1 MSYVLMLISEAFSAT
16 LHVTLL
22 LHPREEAIHNGI
34 KFTHNT
40 RLGNIISNVI
50 WSSYTQLET

>member
-1 MSYVLMLISEAFSAT
+1 MSYVLGLISEAFSAT
-16 LHVTLL
+16 LHLTLL
-22 LHPREEAIHNGI
+22 LRPGEEAIHNGI

-40 RLGNIISNVI
+40 RLGSIISNVM

>member
-1 MSYVLMLISEAFSAT
+1 MLISEAFSAT

>member
-1 MSYVLMLISEAFSAT
+1 MSYVLRLISEAFSAT

-22 LHPREEAIHNGI
+22 LRPREEAIHNGI

-40 RLGNIISNVI
+40 RLGNIIFNVI
-50 WSSYTQLET
+50 

>member
-1 MSYVLMLISEAFSAT
+1 MSYVLGLISEAFSAT
-16 LHVTLL
+16 LHITLL
-22 LHPREEAIHNGI
+22 LRPGEEAIHNGI

-50 WSSYTQLET
+50 WSSYTRLET